1 MRQTRLD
8 RVRAKPARRV
18 RAKPARGTRAK
29 PARAKSAPRKNAA
42 KRPRARSTTRRHGEA
57 ELGVLYETI
66 RDLTSTLSV
75 REVIERLL
83 ERILLHLD
91 SEIGSVLLFDDAEG
105 ALRILLAR
113 GLPEAVVRDTRIR
126 PGEGISGYVHATGKP
141 LLVADVE
148 RDRRFRRRNHERYYT
163 RSCISAPLVIG
174 GVPRGVIHV
183 NNKASRTAFDR
194 EDLRL
199 LEAIAGHAAAA
210 LGNAQRFEEM
220 LGRAQR
226 DALTGLANQGYFWEY
241 LESELRRAQR
251 YGRPLGL
258 VMIDVDRFKAYNDRH
273 GHLAGDKAL
282 AALARALVAG
292 SRSHDLVARYGGEE
306 FAVLLPETQ
315 RDGAIRF
322 AEKMRERIEVA
333 GIGAELASPLTASL
347 GVATF
352 PGDGERARDLVAA
365 ADRELY
371 RAKSAGR
378 NRVSVGPP
386 QSRPPARNT

>member
-1 MRQTRLD
+1 VKR
-8 RVRAKPARRV
+8 
-18 RAKPARGTRAK
+18 
-29 PARAKSAPRKNAA
+29 ARAKRPVATAA
-42 KRPRARSTTRRHGEA
+42 GAPRARRASRRHGAA
-57 ELGVLYETI
+57 ELRVLYETI

-75 REVIERLL
+75 HEVIERLL

-91 SEIGSVLLFDDAEG
+91 SEIGSVLLLDDADG
-105 ALRILLAR
+105 VLRILLAR
-113 GLPEAVVRDTRIR
+113 GLPDAVVRDTRIR
-126 PGEGISGYVHATGKP
+126 PGEGISGFVLATGKP

-174 GVPRGVIHV
+174 GVPRGVINV
-183 NNKASRTAFDR
+183 NNKASRVAFDR

-226 DALTGLANQGYFWEY
+226 DALTGLANQGYFWEF
-241 LESELRRAQR
+241 LESEVRRAQR
-251 YGRPLGL
+251 YGRSLAL
-258 VMIDVDRFKAYNDRH
+258 VLIDVDRFKGYNDRH

-282 AALARALVAG
+282 VALARALVGG

-306 FAVLLPETQ
+306 FAVLLPETALE
-315 RDGAIRF
+315 GGIAF
-322 AEKMRERIEVA
+322 AEKMRERIEAA
-333 GIGAELASPLTASL
+333 GIGAALGSPLTVSL
-347 GVATF
+347 GVASY
-352 PGDGERARDLVAA
+352 PADGARARDLVAA

-371 RAKSAGR
+371 RAKAAGR
-378 NRVSVGPP
+378 NRVS
-386 QSRPPARNT
+386 ARGSETG

>member
-1 MRQTRLD
+1 VRPKRVPARGVRPK
-8 RVRAKPARRV
+8 RVRAGSGAGE
-18 RAKPARGTRAK
+18 AAG
-29 PARAKSAPRKNAA
+29 ARARHAG
-42 KRPRARSTTRRHGEA
+42 RRHGAA
-57 ELGVLYETI
+57 ELEVLYETI
-66 RDLTSTLSV
+66 RDLTGTLSV
-75 REVIERLL
+75 HEVIERLL

-91 SEIGSVLLFDDAEG
+91 SEIGSVLLHDESAG

-126 PGEGISGYVHATGKP
+126 SGEGISGFVLASGKP

-163 RSCISAPLVIG
+163 RSCISAPLVIA
-174 GVPRGVIHV
+174 GVARGVINV
-183 NNKASRTAFDR
+183 NNKASRVAFDR

-226 DALTGLANQGYFWEY
+226 DALTGLANQGYFWEL
-241 LESELRRAQR
+241 LEGEVRRAKR
-251 YGRPLGL
+251 YGRPLAL
-258 VMIDVDRFKAYNDRH
+258 VMVDVDRFKAYNDRH

-282 AALARALVAG
+282 AALARVLVGA
-292 SRSHDLVARYGGEE
+292 SRSHDVIARYGGEE
-306 FAVLLPETQ
+306 FAVLLPETS
-315 RDGAIRF
+315 REGAVRF
-322 AEKMRERIEVA
+322 AEKMRERIEGT
-333 GIGAELASPLTASL
+333 GIGAPLGTPLTVSL

-352 PGDGERARDLVAA
+352 PADGERPRELVEA

-371 RAKSAGR
+371 RAKAAGR
-378 NRVSVGPP
+378 NRVSAQG
-386 QSRPPARNT
+386 SA